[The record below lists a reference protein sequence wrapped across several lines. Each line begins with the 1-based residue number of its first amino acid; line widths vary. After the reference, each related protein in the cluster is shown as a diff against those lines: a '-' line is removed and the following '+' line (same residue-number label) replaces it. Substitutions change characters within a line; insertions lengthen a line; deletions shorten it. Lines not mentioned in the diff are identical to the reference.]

1 LKSGENNIEYF
12 LQNKSEINPYLRHQ
26 TKFNHFE
33 FTMLNGLL
41 ARKMGMTQIF
51 QDDGTVQP
59 VTVLQAGPMTVVQKK
74 TKDKDGCDHVQVGFE
89 EIPERKLNKPAKG
102 HFKDNSPTRF
112 LREFEVE
119 DIDQVEVGQVFGV
132 DLFTEGESVAVSG
145 NSKGKGFTGV
155 MKRHG
160 FHGQPASHGHRG
172 HRGTGSIGQCATP
185 SRVFK
190 GKKMHGR
197 HGNSK
202 VTQLGLKIVI
212 ILTEEKIVLVKGSV
226 PGPNGGLVKI
236 LKSNR

>member
-1 LKSGENNIEYF
+1 
-12 LQNKSEINPYLRHQ
+12 
-26 TKFNHFE
+26 
-33 FTMLNGLL
+33 MLNGLL

-51 QDDGTVQP
+51 QDDGTVLP
-59 VTVLQAGPMTVVQKK
+59 VTVLKAGPMTVVQKK

-102 HFKDNSPTRF
+102 HFKDNSPTRY
-112 LREFEVE
+112 LREFKVD

-132 DLFTEGESVAVSG
+132 DLFTEGESVAVAG

-160 FHGQPASHGHRG
+160 FGGQPASHGHRG

-190 GKKMHGR
+190 GKIMHGR

-202 VTQLGLKIVI
+202 VTQLGLKIVKI
-212 ILTEEKIVLVKGSV
+212 IEDESIVLVKGAV
-226 PGPNGGLVKI
+226 PGPNGGLVTI

>member
-1 LKSGENNIEYF
+1 
-12 LQNKSEINPYLRHQ
+12 
-26 TKFNHFE
+26 
-33 FTMLNGLL
+33 MLNGLL

-119 DIDQVEVGQVFGV
+119 DIDQVEVGQVFGG

-185 SRVFK
+185 SRVFE

-202 VTQLGLKIVI
+202 VTQLGLKIVK
-212 ILTEEKIVLVKGSV
+212 ILVEEKIVLVRGSV

>member
-1 LKSGENNIEYF
+1 
-12 LQNKSEINPYLRHQ
+12 
-26 TKFNHFE
+26 
-33 FTMLNGLL
+33 MLNGLL

-51 QDDGTVQP
+51 QDDGTVLP

-132 DLFTEGESVAVSG
+132 DLFTEG
-145 NSKGKGFTGV
+145 GV

-202 VTQLGLKIVI
+202 VTQLGLKIVK
-212 ILTEEKIVLVKGSV
+212 ILAEEKIVLVRGSV

>member
-1 LKSGENNIEYF
+1 
-12 LQNKSEINPYLRHQ
+12 
-26 TKFNHFE
+26 
-33 FTMLNGLL
+33 MLNGLL

-51 QDDGTVQP
+51 QDDGTVLP

-74 TKDKDGCDHVQVGFE
+74 TKDKDGCNHVQVGFE
-89 EIPERKLNKPAKG
+89 KIAERKLNKPRKG
-102 HFKDNSPTRF
+102 HFKDTPPTRF
-112 LREFEVE
+112 LREFEAE
-119 DIDQVEVGQVFGV
+119 DISQIEVGQVFGV
-132 DLFTEGESVAVSG
+132 DLFTEGESVSVSG

-160 FHGQPASHGHRG
+160 FRGQPASHGHRG

-202 VTQLGLKIVI
+202 VTQLGLKIVK
-212 ILTEEKIVLVKGSV
+212 ILVEEKIVLVRGSV

-236 LKSNR
+236 LKSDR

>member
-1 LKSGENNIEYF
+1 
-12 LQNKSEINPYLRHQ
+12 
-26 TKFNHFE
+26 
-33 FTMLNGLL
+33 MLNGLL

-51 QDDGTVQP
+51 EDDGTVMP
-59 VTVLQAGPMTVVQKK
+59 VTVLQTGPMTVVQKK

-89 EIPERKLNKPAKG
+89 DIPERKLNKPAKG
-102 HFKDNSPTRF
+102 HFKDNPPTRF

-119 DIDQVEVGQVFGV
+119 DINQVEVGQVFGV

-185 SRVFK
+185 CRVFK

-202 VTQLGLKIVI
+202 VTQLGLKIVK
-212 ILTEEKIVLVKGSV
+212 ILVEEKIVLVRGSV

>member
-1 LKSGENNIEYF
+1 
-12 LQNKSEINPYLRHQ
+12 
-26 TKFNHFE
+26 
-33 FTMLNGLL
+33 MLNGLL

-51 QDDGTVQP
+51 QDDGTVLP

-89 EIPERKLNKPAKG
+89 EIPARKLNKPAKG

-185 SRVFK
+185 SRVFI

-202 VTQLGLKIVI
+202 VTQLGLKIVKI
-212 ILTEEKIVLVKGSV
+212 IAEEKIVLVRGSV

>member
-1 LKSGENNIEYF
+1 
-12 LQNKSEINPYLRHQ
+12 
-26 TKFNHFE
+26 
-33 FTMLNGLL
+33 M
-41 ARKMGMTQIF
+41 
-51 QDDGTVQP
+51 
-59 VTVLQAGPMTVVQKK
+59 
-74 TKDKDGCDHVQVGFE
+74 
-89 EIPERKLNKPAKG
+89 NKPAKG

-190 GKKMHGR
+190 GKKMAGQL
-197 HGNSK
+197 GGAK
-202 VTQLGLKIVI
+202 VTLKNTEVLYVNIEDN
-212 ILTEEKIVLVKGSV
+212 ILVLKGSV
-226 PGPNGGLVKI
+226 PGKKNTVLKI
-236 LKSNR
+236 QPQKY

>member
-1 LKSGENNIEYF
+1 MHECLKIKNFKIED
-12 LQNKSEINPYLRHQ
+12 S
-26 TKFNHFE
+26 
-33 FTMLNGLL
+33 MLNGLL
-41 ARKMGMTQIF
+41 ARKVGMTQVF
-51 QDDGTVQP
+51 EEDGTALP
-59 VTVLQAGPMTVVQKK
+59 VTVLQSGPMTVVQKK
-74 TKDKDGCDHVQVGFE
+74 TLEKDGCNHVQVGFE
-89 EIPERKLNKPAKG
+89 EIPERKVNNPIKG
-102 HFKDNSPTRF
+102 HFKAQAPTRI

-119 DIDQVEVGQVFGV
+119 NIDEVEVGQVFDV
-132 DLFTEGESVAVSG
+132 SLFSEGESITVSG

-185 SRVFK
+185 ARVFK

-202 VTQLGLKIVI
+202 VTQLGLKIVK
-212 ILTEEKIVLVKGSV
+212 ILADEAIVLVKGAV
-226 PGPNGGLVKI
+226 PGPNGGLVTI